1 MRSIYVIIS
10 WSFPICNNPFSFFR
24 YRQLTVINST
34 NLFCVVPYFSS
45 FSQINWVYSI
55 NENRSIFSIEHSSHY
70 FCCFGISHKANI
82 SSIFLKP
89 MLLFSICHLLSCRT
103 LSFLQHFHL
112 ILWSIWFLVKWQL
125 FMLRV
130 KLNSL
135 FLLTILESCMS

>member
-1 MRSIYVIIS
+1 
-10 WSFPICNNPFSFFR
+10 
-24 YRQLTVINST
+24 
-34 NLFCVVPYFSS
+34 
-45 FSQINWVYSI
+45 
-55 NENRSIFSIEHSSHY
+55 
-70 FCCFGISHKANI
+70 
-82 SSIFLKP
+82 
-89 MLLFSICHLLSCRT
+89 MLLFSICHLLSRRT